1 MNLKDKHNQLSK
13 EEFTSY
19 LSSLKNNPLSIVLYQ
34 DEKSFFF
41 YYPEEEINKKI
52 LHLHKKQWELDSLF
66 SFFSEA
72 GKKQLIKS
80 FLINDILS
88 TNAIEEIHSTSRDVF
103 SILETAKNSTDKELL
118 FITKAYQNLLEN
130 KETELNT
137 LSDIRSLYD
146 ELISKGINKE
156 DRPDGTYFR
165 KEPVYISNGLKAI
178 HTGFYPEDRIKRGL
192 SSFIELIHKDM
203 DIYLKAILS
212 HFLFETIHPFYDGN
226 GRLGRYIFSAL
237 LLQETHSVF
246 SFLISSCIHQ
256 EKNKYYSAL
265 KEGEDRFEFGLV
277 NEYVSKMIDVLTNG
291 IESTIEELKEKK
303 TKIENFSYDS
313 ELSASEKKVF
323 FLLSESSILSPYGI
337 RNDEIM
343 KESCISKRT
352 LMYILKRLKD
362 QNRLIDTKFGRFTYH
377 KIKLD

>member
-1 MNLKDKHNQLSK
+1 MNLKDKHDQLSK
-13 EEFTSY
+13 EEFASY

-52 LHLHKKQWELDSLF
+52 LQLHKKQWELDSLF
-66 SFFSEA
+66 SFFSET

-103 SILETAKNSTDKELL
+103 SILETVQNSNDKELL
-118 FITKAYQNLLEN
+118 FITKAYQNLLED
-130 KETELNT
+130 KETKLDS

-146 ELISKGINKE
+146 ELISKGISKE
-156 DRPDGTYFR
+156 DMPDVTYFR

-178 HTGFYPEDRIKRGL
+178 HTGFYPEERIKQGL
-192 SSFIELIHKDM
+192 SSFIELIHKDI
-203 DIYLKAILS
+203 DIYLKTILS

-237 LLQETHSVF
+237 LLQETHSIF
-246 SFLISSCIHQ
+246 SFLISSCIHL

-277 NEYVSKMIDVLTNG
+277 NEYVSKMIDILTDG
-291 IESTIEELKEKK
+291 IEPTIDELKEKK
-303 TKIENFSYDS
+303 TKIENFSYDP

-362 QNRLIDTKFGRFTYH
+362 QDRLIDTKFGRFTYH

>member
-1 MNLKDKHNQLSK
+1 MNLKDKHDQLSK
-13 EEFTSY
+13 EEFASY

-52 LHLHKKQWELDSLF
+52 LQLHKKQWELDSLF
-66 SFFSEA
+66 SFFSET

-103 SILETAKNSTDKELL
+103 SILETVQNSNDKELL
-118 FITKAYQNLLEN
+118 FITKAYQNLLED
-130 KETELNT
+130 KETKLDS

-146 ELISKGINKE
+146 ELISKGISKE
-156 DRPDGTYFR
+156 DMTDGTYFR
-165 KEPVYISNGLKAI
+165 KEPVYVSNGLKAI
-178 HTGFYPEDRIKRGL
+178 HTGFYPEERIKQGL
-192 SSFIELIHKDM
+192 SSFIELIHKDI
-203 DIYLKAILS
+203 DIYLKTILS

-237 LLQETHSVF
+237 LLQETHSIF
-246 SFLISSCIHQ
+246 SFLISSCIHL

-265 KEGEDRFEFGLV
+265 KEGEERFEFGLV
-277 NEYVSKMIDVLTNG
+277 NEYVSTMIDVLTDG
-291 IESTIEELKEKK
+291 IESSIEELKENK
-303 TKIENFSYDS
+303 TKIENFSYDP

-343 KESCISKRT
+343 KESYISKRT

-362 QNRLIDTKFGRFTYH
+362 QDRLIDTKFGRFTYH

>member
-19 LSSLKNNPLSIVLYQ
+19 LSSLKNNPLSIILYQ
-34 DEKSFFF
+34 DEESFFF
-41 YYPEEEINKKI
+41 YHPEEEINKKI

-88 TNAIEEIHSTSRDVF
+88 TNAIEEIHSTSHDVF

-165 KEPVYISNGLKAI
+165 KEPVYISNRLKAI
-178 HTGFYPEDRIKRGL
+178 HTGFYPENRIKQGL

-277 NEYVSKMIDVLTNG
+277 NEYVSKMIDVLTDG

-337 RNDEIM
+337 RNDEII

-362 QNRLIDTKFGRFTYH
+362 QDRLINTKFGRFTYH

>member
-1 MNLKDKHNQLSK
+1 MSLKKKYYQLSK

-19 LSSLKNNPLSIVLYQ
+19 LSGLKNNPLSIVLYQ
-34 DEKSFFF
+34 DEKIFFF
-41 YYPEEEINKKI
+41 YHPEEEINKKI

-66 SFFSEA
+66 SFFSEL

-146 ELISKGINKE
+146 ELIAKGINKE

-178 HTGFYPEDRIKRGL
+178 HTGFYPEERIKQGL

-203 DIYLKAILS
+203 DTYLKAILS

-265 KEGEDRFEFGLV
+265 KEGEERFEFGLI
-277 NEYVSKMIDVLTNG
+277 NEYVSKMIDVLTDG

-313 ELSASEKKVF
+313 NLSVSEKKVF
-323 FLLSESSILSPYGI
+323 FLLSESSVLSLYGI

>member
-1 MNLKDKHNQLSK
+1 MDLKKKNEQLSK

-19 LSSLKNNPLSIVLYQ
+19 LSGLKNNPLSIILYQ

-66 SFFSEA
+66 SFFSEV
-72 GKKQLIKS
+72 GNKQLIKS

-130 KETELNT
+130 KEIELNT

-146 ELISKGINKE
+146 ELIAKGINKE

-178 HTGFYPEDRIKRGL
+178 HTGFYPEERIKQGL

-203 DIYLKAILS
+203 DTYLKAILS

-265 KEGEDRFEFGLV
+265 KEGKERFEFGLI
-277 NEYVSKMIDVLTNG
+277 NEYVSKMIDVLTDG
-291 IESTIEELKEKK
+291 IESTIEELKKQKLK
-303 TKIENFSYDS
+303 TSPMILIYQHQKRKSSSSYQR
-313 ELSASEKKVF
+313 AVF
-323 FLLSESSILSPYGI
+323 FLLTESEM
-337 RNDEIM
+337 M
-343 KESCISKRT
+343 KS
-352 LMYILKRLKD
+352 
-362 QNRLIDTKFGRFTYH
+362 
-377 KIKLD
+377 

>member
-1 MNLKDKHNQLSK
+1 MNLKKKYYQLSK

-19 LSSLKNNPLSIVLYQ
+19 LSGLKNNPLSIILYQ
-34 DEKSFFF
+34 DEESFF

-88 TNAIEEIHSTSRDVF
+88 TNAIEEIHSTSHDVF

-212 HFLFETIHPFYDGN
+212 HFIFETIHPFYDGN

-277 NEYVSKMIDVLTNG
+277 NEYVSKMIDVLTDG

-313 ELSASEKKVF
+313 ELSVSEKKVF

-337 RNDEIM
+337 RNDEII

-362 QNRLIDTKFGRFTYH
+362 QDRLIDTKFGRFTYH

>member
-1 MNLKDKHNQLSK
+1 MNLKDKHDQLSK
-13 EEFTSY
+13 EEFASY

-52 LHLHKKQWELDSLF
+52 LQLHKKQWELDSLF
-66 SFFSEA
+66 FFFSET

-103 SILETAKNSTDKELL
+103 SILETVQNSNDKELL
-118 FITKAYQNLLEN
+118 FITKAYQNLLED
-130 KETELNT
+130 KETKLDS

-146 ELISKGINKE
+146 ELISKGISKE
-156 DRPDGTYFR
+156 DMTDGTYFR

-178 HTGFYPEDRIKRGL
+178 HTGFYPEERIKQGL

-203 DIYLKAILS
+203 DIYLKTILS

-237 LLQETHSVF
+237 LLQETHSIF

-277 NEYVSKMIDVLTNG
+277 NEYVSTMIDVLTDG

-303 TKIENFSYDS
+303 TKIENFSYDP

-343 KESCISKRT
+343 KESYISKRT

-362 QNRLIDTKFGRFTYH
+362 QDRLIDTKFGRFTYH